1 MPTHFSNERI
11 LNTTF
16 QQKHFRKY
24 INNTDLK
31 PKTEGTEQEK
41 QIKIIEIN

>member
-1 MPTHFSNERI
+1 MPTQFSNERI

-16 QQKHFRKY
+16 QQKQFRKY

-31 PKTEGTEQEK
+31 PKGEGSEQQK
-41 QIKIIEIN
+41 